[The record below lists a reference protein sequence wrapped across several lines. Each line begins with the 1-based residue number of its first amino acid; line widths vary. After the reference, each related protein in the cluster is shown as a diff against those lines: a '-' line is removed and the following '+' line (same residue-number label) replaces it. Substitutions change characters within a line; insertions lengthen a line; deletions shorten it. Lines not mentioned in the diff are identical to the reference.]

1 MQLLIEDGVWY
12 KRIISRVGTQDYMN
26 TIYSVHPYNIDNFN
40 LYAWICDGI
49 RSVIGTKD
57 RIVIERY
64 NKDNTKDI
72 IFKMEGE

>member
-12 KRIISRVGTQDYMN
+12 KRIISKDYADVMY
-26 TIYSVHPYNIDNFN
+26 TVHPYNIDNFN